1 MTMISY
7 EPFFKTLEKKGISQY
22 TLINDYNIS
31 RGTLDAMRKNK
42 NMTLKTLEDF
52 CVILDC
58 RIEDIV
64 EIIVAKD
71 VVEK

>member
-1 MTMISY
+1 MISY

-64 EIIVAKD
+64 EIIVVKD

>member
-1 MTMISY
+1 MISY

>member
-1 MTMISY
+1 MISY
-7 EPFFKTLEKKGISQY
+7 EPFFKTLEKKCISQY
-22 TLINDYNIS
+22 TLINDYSIS

-64 EIIVAKD
+64 EIIVEKD

>member
-1 MTMISY
+1 MISY

-64 EIIVAKD
+64 EIIVVKD
-71 VVEK
+71 VVAK